1 MTKVRSVSYLLS
13 LPFAIFMA
21 LILLAFI
28 AMAVTQAV
36 LVEVY
41 IHESLDRKLGE
52 IAKVIDEDH
61 HMLEGI
67 IHTLQDEDPVF
78 SEFVTDGDTYEIGN
92 HLETMLYLT
101 NASGYIYTDLDGRV
115 QSTSFAG
122 VHEQSVAELVD
133 YLRLKRQTT
142 GSGHFLDAGICEFS
156 AGEAY
161 DTNRDVQGY
170 MIFTGLIASDPK
182 VLGKYKEQ
190 FDVDIIV
197 FEGIQCAGV
206 TIDGAK
212 AVDTKPEQG
221 MLETCLFAHDHW
233 DGNLTY
239 ADVDYYSTAA
249 PLLKYD
255 HENAEGMLCLL
266 LPQKMMSSI
275 INPVRS
281 IAIIVS
287 CVLLLLFGVVVFVVR
302 NIVIKPIRKLNDEIG
317 VIATGDL
324 TAPIEIPRT
333 GSEMIQLASSVAN
346 MEQKVK
352 DVIRPVVTMSASI
365 VQSVGQLSEASVQM
379 SDGASRQAAS
389 LEEISSS
396 MQQMSANIQQ
406 NTDNAYHTNKLAQ
419 NINEHIG
426 TVGESSG
433 KSRDAIKNIAENV
446 QQINELV
453 QQTNILSLN
462 ASVEAARAGE
472 HGRGFAVVAKEVGR
486 LADQTYS
493 AAGGI
498 KATANSSIAESETAY
513 TNVNNL
519 IPKVEQVV
527 TLIKEITTASVE
539 QNAGVSQVNSA
550 IMDLNVVTQE
560 TASNAERIATSAQ
573 ELQRVLEDISDS
585 IAVFKV

>member
-1 MTKVRSVSYLLS
+1 MKKVRSVSYLLS

-21 LILLAFI
+21 LILLAFT

-41 IHESLDRKLGE
+41 IHDSLDRKLEE
-52 IAKVIDEDH
+52 IAKVIDENH
-61 HMLEGI
+61 QMLEGI
-67 IHTLQDEDPVF
+67 IHTLQDEDPMF
-78 SEFVTDGDTYEIGN
+78 NEFVSDGDTYEIGN

-101 NASGYIYTDLDGRV
+101 NATGYIYTDLDGNI
-115 QSTSFAG
+115 QATSYTG
-122 VHEQSVAELVD
+122 VHEQSVIEIVD
-133 YLRLKRQTT
+133 YLRHKKQTT

-156 AGEAY
+156 AGEAF
-161 DTNRDVQGY
+161 DINRNPQGY

-182 VLGKYKEQ
+182 VLSKYKEQ

-197 FEGIQCAGV
+197 FEGIQCAGT

-212 AVDTKPEQG
+212 TADTKPDQT
-221 MLETCLFAHDHW
+221 MLETCLFAHNHW
-233 DGNLTY
+233 DGNLTF
-239 ADVDYYSTAA
+239 AGVDYYSTAS

-266 LPQKMMSSI
+266 LPQHMMASI

-287 CVLLLLFGVVVFVVR
+287 CILLLLFAVVVFIVR
-302 NIVIKPIRKLNDEIG
+302 NVVIRPIRKLNDEIG
-317 VIATGDL
+317 IIATGDL

-333 GSEMIQLASSVAN
+333 GTEMIQLAASVAN

-352 DVIRPVVTMSASI
+352 DVIRPVVNMSASI
-365 VQSVGQLSEASVQM
+365 VQSVGQLSEASIQM

-419 NINEHIG
+419 NINDHIG

-498 KATANSSIAESETAY
+498 KATANSSIAESETAFN
-513 TNVNNL
+513 NVNNL